1 MTTIKDIS
9 KACGVSPATV
19 SKALNGYEEISAET
33 VELVK
38 RTARELNYMPNAA
51 ARLLKTNTSHN
62 IGVLFVDDTMSGL
75 THEFFSLILNSVKD
89 EAESMGYDI
98 TFISRNVGRRK
109 SSFLQHCRYRNFDG
123 VLIASVDFTNPDV
136 LELVK
141 SEIPVVT
148 IDYSFD
154 SISSIVSDNFMGAYK
169 LASYLIEQGH
179 RKIAFIHGENTLV
192 TGNRI
197 NGFRHAMQDNGIE
210 INEAYM
216 KEARYHDAESVRR
229 ATAALMDLEEPP
241 TAIMFPDDYSFMGGQ
256 TELRERGLR
265 IPEDISVCGYDGINL
280 SKIMQPPLT
289 TWYQDADTIGRASAR
304 KLVDTI
310 EKKDKCKSE
319 QIMVSG
325 KLLCGCSVSKL
336 EN

>member
-1 MTTIKDIS
+1 
-9 KACGVSPATV
+9 
-19 SKALNGYEEISAET
+19 
-33 VELVK
+33 
-38 RTARELNYMPNAA
+38 
-51 ARLLKTNTSHN
+51 
-62 IGVLFVDDTMSGL
+62 
-75 THEFFSLILNSVKD
+75 
-89 EAESMGYDI
+89 
-98 TFISRNVGRRK
+98 
-109 SSFLQHCRYRNFDG
+109 

-197 NGFRHAMQDNGIE
+197 NGFRQAMQDNGIE

-229 ATAALMDLEEPP
+229 ATADLMDLEEPP

-289 TWYQDADTIGRASAR
+289 TWYQDADRIGRESVR
-304 KLVDTI
+304 KLVESI
-310 EKKDKCKSE
+310 EGEGAGRAAE

-325 KLLCGCSVSKL
+325 KFLTGNSVKKL
-336 EN
+336 NA